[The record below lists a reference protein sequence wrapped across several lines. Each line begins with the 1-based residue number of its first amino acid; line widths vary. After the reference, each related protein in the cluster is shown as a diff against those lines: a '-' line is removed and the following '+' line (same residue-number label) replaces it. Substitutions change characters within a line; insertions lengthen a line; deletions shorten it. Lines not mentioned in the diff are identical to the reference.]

1 MAIEW
6 KLPLTTKNSLLLTTL
21 GTIGKVFC
29 PGIAGCAF
37 ASTIICLEPNLDLVL
52 PQFLY
57 YYLQSKENQ
66 ISKLVAGSTVPMLTK
81 STLSEFPVFLP
92 SLEEQ
97 KKILT
102 QFQIVYNQIFASEIH
117 YQDNLQKIIQKH
129 LKIGDLLFQKH
140 RDSTIRIKDQF
151 QLICGR
157 TPPSKE
163 EHSLQKKNIPLE
175 IIRNHPHRRA
185 KTNYFLAIFR
195 LRHSISKA
203 IHDFFHQE
211 GFYYVPTPI
220 ITSNDSEGA
229 GELFSI
235 ITNEEE
241 AFFPQSVHL
250 TVSGQLHAE
259 ALAQG
264 LGKVYTFGPC
274 FRADPSQ
281 TTRHL
286 AEFWMVEAE
295 MTWAG
300 LAQITDL
307 AEKLIKYTT
316 NYVLANNKAE
326 LEYFEKFQQKSI
338 IKKLK
343 SICDGKFQAINYEE
357 GLKILEKD
365 KSNFSQNNIF
375 WGMDFQAE
383 HEKHLCRHF
392 GNQPLFILNYP
403 QKLKPFYMK
412 NNPDGKTV
420 ACFDLIFPEIGEL
433 IGGSVREDNY
443 QIVDKAYQKSLDVD
457 NLS

>member
-1 MAIEW
+1 
-6 KLPLTTKNSLLLTTL
+6 
-21 GTIGKVFC
+21 
-29 PGIAGCAF
+29 
-37 ASTIICLEPNLDLVL
+37 
-52 PQFLY
+52 
-57 YYLQSKENQ
+57 
-66 ISKLVAGSTVPMLTK
+66 MLTK
-81 STLSEFPVFLP
+81 KTLSDFPVSLP
-92 SLEEQ
+92 SLEKQ
-97 KKILT
+97 RKILT
-102 QFQIVYNQIFASEIH
+102 QFQVVYNQIFVSEVH

-140 RDSTIRIKDQF
+140 RDSTIQIRDQF

-163 EHSLQKKNIPLE
+163 ERSLKKKNVPLE
-175 IIRNHPHRRA
+175 VIRNHPHRRA

-220 ITSNDSEGA
+220 ITSNDTEGT
-229 GELFSI
+229 GGLFNI
-235 ITNEEE
+235 NTNEEE
-241 AFFPQSVHL
+241 PFFSKPVNL

-264 LGKVYTFGPC
+264 LGQVYTFGPC

-295 MTWAG
+295 ATWTD
-300 LAQITDL
+300 LTQITDL
-307 AEKLIKYTT
+307 AEKLIKYTI
-316 NYVLANNKAE
+316 NYVLANNNTE
-326 LEYFEKFQQKSI
+326 LAYFEKFQQKPI
-338 IKKLK
+338 IAKLK
-343 SICDGKFQAINYEE
+343 NIVSTKFRHLNYEE
-357 GLKILEKD
+357 GLRILTEA
-365 KSNFSQNNIF
+365 QNNFQQKNIF
-375 WGMDFQAE
+375 FGVDFQAE
-383 HEKHLCRHF
+383 HEKYLCRHF

-403 QKLKPFYMK
+403 EKLKPFYMK

-433 IGGSVREDNY
+433 IGGSGREDNY
-443 QIVDKAYQKSLDVD
+443 QILVDKAYQNSLDVD